1 MYPNIR
7 FTFGS
12 IMRVKSRNNKRI
24 FLTISAV
31 FLIFSLS
38 INTKADNNTRAGND
52 TMDSFSSEYIKS
64 IYEKIDF
71 CRSAKLSPLVFE
83 QAFRGYSNLRFAG
96 KLSTKKEILTVCDYS
111 LSSNVKRLWIIDLT
125 DRKVLLNTYVAHGQ
139 GTGEEFA
146 TTFSNRENSHQSSLG
161 FYVTGETY
169 NGEHGLSLYLH
180 GMDEQYNSA
189 AYKRSIVLHGA
200 AYVSETFIRQN
211 QRLGRSWGCPA
222 VAEEQ
227 APEIISLIKGGTCLF
242 SYHHDIQ
249 YLNSSYWLNKK
260 ANRIQ
265 NQSVTGQFELVR
277 PPRPNTDEMN
287 TL

>member
-1 MYPNIR
+1 
-7 FTFGS
+7 
-12 IMRVKSRNNKRI
+12 MRVKNKNNKRI

-38 INTKADNNTRAGND
+38 VHTNADNGIRVGSTPD
-52 TMDSFSSEYIKS
+52 PVSSEYIQS
-64 IYEKIDF
+64 VYEKIDF
-71 CRSAKLSPLVFE
+71 CGSAKLNPLVFE

-96 KLSTKKEILTVCDYS
+96 KLSAKEEILTVCDYS
-111 LSSNVKRLWIIDLT
+111 LSSNVKRLWIINLAE
-125 DRKVLLNTYVAHGQ
+125 RKVLLNTYVAHGQ
-139 GTGEEFA
+139 GTGDEFA

-180 GMDEQYNSA
+180 GMDQQYNSA

-222 VAEEQ
+222 VAEEL

-249 YLNSSYWLNKK
+249 YLSTSYWLNKRV
-260 ANRIQ
+260 NRIQ
-265 NQSVTGQFELVR
+265 NQSVARQFELVI
-277 PPRPNTDEMN
+277 PQQPEADDVNS
-287 TL
+287 LLVGH